1 MAEPPEPPP
10 RPDVPAVVPVG
21 PDQRLPEPGW
31 GRSRLRAT
39 APDLVDQVGFSRA
52 PQRFSSAA
60 FPPEVRQAM
69 ADLWDAMAAEVVD
82 EVRIHGVA
90 SVRTRSGR
98 RRLWTR
104 LERVMN
110 RAQQLVIYLGHSYPM
125 PVGRWGHRS
134 AGSIA
139 AGGIAVGE
147 QVLVGTSLFA
157 GPSSPLVVAVVGAVM
172 TEMLEIY
179 FVASARMERY
189 RFAARRP
196 SAATIAADL
205 GAIYGGQSNGTG
217 SADRRVVEE
226 ALRMMLSRVVRRSKW
241 RFGEALAIG
250 VGPAAAGFMTGSAVV
265 KAQRPALRDP
275 DELERNADAAD
286 PGAPTRRPS

>member
-1 MAEPPEPPP
+1 MVDPPEQPE
-10 RPDVPAVVPVG
+10 VPAVIPTE
-21 PDQRLPEPGW
+21 PDTRLPQPGW
-31 GRSRLRAT
+31 GRNRLLAA
-39 APDLVDQVGFSRA
+39 APDLADRVGFSRA
-52 PQRFSSAA
+52 PARFRSAA
-60 FPPEVRQAM
+60 LPPEVRQAM

-82 EVRIHGVA
+82 EVRINGVA
-90 SVRTRSGR
+90 SVRTRAGR
-98 RRLWTR
+98 KRLWTR
-104 LERVMN
+104 LERVMS
-110 RAQQLVIYLGHSYPM
+110 RAQQLVIYVGHAYPM

-134 AGSIA
+134 TGSLA
-139 AGGIAVGE
+139 AGGIAAGE
-147 QVLVGTSLFA
+147 QVLVGTSLFS

-217 SADRRVVEE
+217 TADRRVVEE
-226 ALRMMLSRVVRRSKW
+226 ALRMMLGRVVRRSKW

-250 VGPAAAGFMTGSAVV
+250 VGPAAAGLMTGSAVV

-275 DELERNADAAD
+275 DEIERSADAAN
-286 PGAPTRRPS
+286 PTPTRRPS